1 MFLIH
6 VVTCIPLFAFITRLV
21 SEIGRYFL
29 ISSLLPFLWIGTT
42 LAIFQSFGK
51 LPVLYEILKRSER
64 GYARV
69 LAQFFKI
76 FTVNTVWATCFV
88 RVYV

>member
-1 MFLIH
+1 M
-6 VVTCIPLFAFITRLV
+6 
-21 SEIGRYFL
+21 
-29 ISSLLPFLWIGTT
+29 
-42 LAIFQSFGK
+42 AIFHSFGK

-69 LAQFFKI
+69 LAQFFKNCA
-76 FTVNTVWATCFV
+76 VNTVWATCFV